1 MEDFVKWLDRT
12 MWAFILLLLVAIFIS
27 NNSESGHNAM
37 IIADIF
43 QWILIFGT
51 VGVAGLKA
59 YVKFKNNPEE
69 ANSELRVMA
78 MTICGVVGVAVCV
91 ALSFTSDTL
100 NIWQQW
106 FFWTCVITAIVG
118 GVLWIGIGRRKRG

>member
-27 NNSESGHNAM
+27 NNSESGHNAI

-51 VGVAGLKA
+51 VGVAGLT
-59 YVKFKNNPEE
+59 V
-69 ANSELRVMA
+69 LRV
-78 MTICGVVGVAVCV
+78 
-91 ALSFTSDTL
+91 
-100 NIWQQW
+100 
-106 FFWTCVITAIVG
+106 
-118 GVLWIGIGRRKRG
+118 

>member
-1 MEDFVKWLDRT
+1 MGDFVKWLDRT

-27 NNSESGHNAM
+27 NNSESGHNAI

-51 VGVAGLKA
+51 VGIAGLKA
-59 YVKFKNNPEE
+59 YVKYKNNPEE

>member
-59 YVKFKNNPEE
+59 YVKYKNNPEE
-69 ANSELRVMA
+69 ANS
-78 MTICGVVGVAVCV
+78 
-91 ALSFTSDTL
+91 
-100 NIWQQW
+100 
-106 FFWTCVITAIVG
+106 
-118 GVLWIGIGRRKRG
+118 

>member
-1 MEDFVKWLDRT
+1 MGDFVKWLDRT

-27 NNSESGHNAM
+27 NNSESGHNAI

-59 YVKFKNNPEE
+59 YVKYKNNPEE

-118 GVLWIGIGRRKRG
+118 CVLWIGIGRRKRG